1 MDSKKK
7 LKEHISKNTTKHHT
21 LITRNLDTLVDIMN
35 QGGVIAYPTESV
47 WGLGCN
53 PWNQKAVNKILSL
66 KKRSP
71 EKGFILVGS
80 HISQFSS
87 LIETLTTAQKKT
99 LEGSWPGPHTWVIPD
114 DTQWAPDWVR
124 GHFSTV
130 AVRVSQHPEI
140 VALCN
145 ALMQPIISTSANTS
159 GKAPLVDQNAVETTF
174 SNTIDAIFS
183 GTIGK
188 HKKPTTI
195 QDLFTGHTIR
205 AQ

>member
-1 MDSKKK
+1 MDSKKTIK
-7 LKEHISKNTTKHHT
+7 DQISNNTVKRHT
-21 LITRNLDTLVDIMN
+21 LITKNLDILVDIIN

-53 PWNQKAVNKILSL
+53 PWNKKAVNKILSL
-66 KKRSP
+66 KKRNS

-80 HISQFSS
+80 HISQFSP
-87 LIETLTTAQKKT
+87 LVNILPTAQKET
-99 LEGSWPGPHTWVIPD
+99 LEDSWPGPHTWVIPD
-114 DTQWAPDWVR
+114 EMQWAPVWVR
-124 GHFSTV
+124 GRFNTV
-130 AVRVSQHPEI
+130 AVRVSRHPEI
-140 VALCN
+140 VSLCN
-145 ALMQPIISTSANTS
+145 ALMQPIISTSANTT
-159 GKAPLVDQNAVETTF
+159 GKDALVDQNSVETSF

-205 AQ
+205 A